1 MLKTCSEASRLQRE
15 ATTWEHDA
23 IHVTSQMNPRRHGKR
38 NDTKKGKRNEK
49 RTFCKRESNVYKPEF
64 TLWNK
69 PVTSSC
75 SCSPLVSLFFLLVGK
90 ARWNIE
96 QNKLFRI
103 FIPHQFLTFCHP
115 FLYLLPSFL
124 RTVNSVICLLLW
136 RQFRTHNCYLSKYVE
151 TTDFHRKRVIMT
163 LGYI

>member
-64 TLWNK
+64 TL
-69 PVTSSC
+69 
-75 SCSPLVSLFFLLVGK
+75 
-90 ARWNIE
+90 
-96 QNKLFRI
+96 
-103 FIPHQFLTFCHP
+103 
-115 FLYLLPSFL
+115 
-124 RTVNSVICLLLW
+124 
-136 RQFRTHNCYLSKYVE
+136 
-151 TTDFHRKRVIMT
+151 
-163 LGYI
+163 